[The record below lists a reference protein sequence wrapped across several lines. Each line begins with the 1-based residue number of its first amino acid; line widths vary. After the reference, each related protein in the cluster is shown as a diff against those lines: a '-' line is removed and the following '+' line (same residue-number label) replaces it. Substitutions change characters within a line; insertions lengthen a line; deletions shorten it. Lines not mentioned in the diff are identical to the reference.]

1 MSLRMMFYE
10 RDIITKKKPFVPPS
24 VPGTN
29 KKASNES
36 SENTFSGRIVV
47 NGEKAVKVVAEVA
60 KSPEPAR
67 TRIVVNG
74 EKAVEKKVS
83 LEPVGEKPKPKKSGR
98 KVVN

>member
-1 MSLRMMFYE
+1 MSLPLMFYE

-24 VPGTN
+24 VPSTN

-36 SENTFSGRIVV
+36 SEKTFHG
-47 NGEKAVKVVAEVA
+47 
-60 KSPEPAR
+60 
-67 TRIVVNG
+67 RIVVNG

-83 LEPVGEKPKPKKSGR
+83 AEPAAEKPKPRRR